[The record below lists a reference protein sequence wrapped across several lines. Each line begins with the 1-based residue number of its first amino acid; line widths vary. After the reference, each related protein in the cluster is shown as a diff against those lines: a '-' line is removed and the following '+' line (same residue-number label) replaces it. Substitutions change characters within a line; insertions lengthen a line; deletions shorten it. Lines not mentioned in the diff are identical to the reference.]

1 MSSIDG
7 RQVLLSELRRMQRE
21 IERDHRSTS
30 SDPVKQRP
38 LWRRCLRWLSP
49 RS

>member
-1 MSSIDG
+1 
-7 RQVLLSELRRMQRE
+7 MQRE

-30 SDPVKQRP
+30 IDALRQRP
-38 LWRRCLRWLSP
+38 LWQRCIRWLAP